1 MNFDAS
7 KIEDF
12 TIVLK
17 ATLNHIAGS
26 FGGFGNFDGF
36 SLIFNDLS
44 YICQSEDSNL
54 SQTCMAL
61 SSICDEIS
69 QKISECYESI
79 ENGLKKYA
87 IESIA
92 NEESTNKSLNDINE
106 ELESINS
113 ILEGI

>member
-26 FGGFGNFDGF
+26 FGGFGQLNGF

-44 YICQSEDSNL
+44 YICQSEDSDL
-54 SQTCMAL
+54 SQTCLTL
-61 SSICDEIS
+61 SNICDEIS
-69 QKISECYESI
+69 EKIFECYTEI
-79 ENGLKKYA
+79 EDGLRKYA
-87 IESIA
+87 VESIA
-92 NEESTNKSLNDINE
+92 NEESANKSISDINA
-106 ELESINS
+106 ELNSINT
-113 ILEGI
+113 ILAGI